1 MAFKD
6 VREYIRELDRL
17 GLLVR
22 VTRPT
27 NKDTEICPLVRWQ
40 FQGLDTEQRR
50 GWLFEKVTDSRGR
63 DFDAKVAVSVIGASP
78 RLYSVAMGVENEA
91 QIEKMWER
99 ALNLPI

>member
-1 MAFKD
+1 MGTTRGARNGRRKSVNAYLSTCAIFERVLLLTFKD
-6 VREYIRELDRL
+6 VREYLRELDRL

-50 GWLFEKVTDSRGR
+50 GWILEYVTDSRGR
-63 DFDAKVAVSVIGASP
+63 
-78 RLYSVAMGVENEA
+78 
-91 QIEKMWER
+91 
-99 ALNLPI
+99 